1 MARGAG
7 CARTPNRVRRSS
19 TRSRQPRHARSSTL
33 VRLLA
38 LSALGPTGPI
48 WVQRAYGTMGTST
61 LLVLCLLG
69 GARSEFGRRGA
80 KNWLGD
86 ARSSAGA
93 SPTARL
99 LQGRRVRRRRTGH
112 LRRFFL
118 RWHVDEEDGGLARV
132 DAGSGSHN
140 LDAPYLARQRCRG
153 GIGLLEHLWGR
164 SPFSVRRGAEVAQRA
179 DSGDTHTQTRKY
191 FTQLRAARMRN
202 TLLLLVWIDSSSC
215 SGSQEATVS
224 LEFGRG

>member
-7 CARTPNRVRRSS
+7 CAQTPNRVRRSS
-19 TRSRQPRHARSSTL
+19 TRSRQPRHAHSSTL

-48 WVQRAYGTMGTST
+48 WVQRAYGTMGTGT
-61 LLVLCLLG
+61 PLVPRLLG
-69 GARSEFGRRGA
+69 GARSEFVRRVA

-99 LQGRRVRRRRTGH
+99 LQGRWVRRRWTGH
-112 LRRFFL
+112 LRSFFL

-132 DAGSGSHN
+132 DTGSGSHN

-153 GIGLLEHLWGR
+153 E
-164 SPFSVRRGAEVAQRA
+164 SASSNTYGA
-179 DSGDTHTQTRKY
+179 GTP
-191 FTQLRAARMRN
+191 
-202 TLLLLVWIDSSSC
+202 
-215 SGSQEATVS
+215 
-224 LEFGRG
+224 